1 MEPALTST
9 ALVLHNLG
17 LAAGFGGSLFGKLSM
32 NPAVRVIDD
41 RAERGK
47 VLDAAWKGYRWVN
60 LASIGA
66 AALTWAAGRSV
77 LSGRAVSADAQP
89 LVVAKDALLATSLV
103 CTVISV
109 AGGAY
114 MGAQT
119 GGYLPVE
126 TGNEPAGEAPEDKQV
141 AQRVVSIASTINLIA
156 IAGVIG
162 LTAWLNEKAG
172 TSGRWGVLARLL
184 P

>member
-1 MEPALTST
+1 MEPTLTST

-17 LAAGFGGSLFGKLSM
+17 LAAGFGGSLFGKVSM
-32 NPAVRVIDD
+32 NPAVKVIED
-41 RAERGK
+41 RTERGK

-66 AALTWAAGRSV
+66 AALTWVAGRTA
-77 LSGRAVSADAQP
+77 LSGRAVSSDAQP
-89 LVVAKDALLATSLV
+89 LVIAKDALLATGLV
-103 CTVISV
+103 CTVVSV

-126 TGNEPAGEAPEDKQV
+126 TGNIPAADTPEDKQV
-141 AQRVVSIASTINLIA
+141 AQRVVSIASTLNLIA

-162 LTAWLNEKAG
+162 LTAWLTEKAG
-172 TSGRWGVLARLL
+172 ASRRWGIVARLL